1 MKEPSPESAARKPV
15 FILIIHNDKCQ
26 RYPPEAKPQQG
37 LCITSNNRKNQ
48 AVVRTRHSESKFNF
62 FFIFCSIPM
71 TATSHHTLQL
81 AHAAGMLS
89 ALVHNEWAATESRTW
104 EEVKN
109 CLERYEIS
117 LPAAKETS
125 CLLWEDS
132 RAASFT
138 HPYYQHYFTCKQTK
152 ENFKQSLTCYIN
164 SYTLYNYHQW
174 VKIKISLQLRRDAV
188 LVGSL
193 GKQ

>member
-1 MKEPSPESAARKPV
+1 MTNARDTHRKRNLSRDYVSLVITEKIKLLLEPDTQKANS
-15 FILIIHNDKCQ
+15 I
-26 RYPPEAKPQQG
+26 
-37 LCITSNNRKNQ
+37 
-48 AVVRTRHSESKFNF
+48 F

-109 CLERYEIS
+109 YLERYEIS
-117 LPAAKETS
+117 LPVAKETS

-174 VKIKISLQLRRDAV
+174 VKIKISFQLRRDAV